1 MVERLICAN
10 DWIRGSNIINVEE
23 NTEEMAKLEEGTNY
37 ETSSKHI

>member
-1 MVERLICAN
+1 LICAN

-37 ETSSKHI
+37 ETSSEYI